1 MAANRPVQ
9 IVDVQAVSNSRA
21 ANNSSDLVVATTRKT
36 TASGDLA
43 LNIKPVSDYNVKKI
57 RFRVRYPSTE
67 TGFKTSDYITIPLH
81 QYNLAIASDKSEIV
95 GDDTAKVTVSGGKPG
110 ETVAWSNTG
119 SGKILDGKSTT
130 FDAQGN
136 AYATVQGIAPFTGT
150 VKLLANNNISAN
162 LTVKRIENLN
172 YYIFLPRDGVVNH
185 CGKTITQDFQFSL
198 SPYIEAGLI
207 KSITVKS
214 KFDDVGYASINGI
227 SVGSCTNSGCNI
239 SEITID
245 VSNLKSN
252 NKLYMSASDIRFF
265 DCSFI
270 NNATDAKVQITINY
284 K

>member
-1 MAANRPVQ
+1 MIGDDNSDCFRGTWNTDYTVKTVTKATASVINNNCDLVFF
-9 IVDVQAVSNSRA
+9 AVAPSSNQDSRA
-21 ANNSSDLVVATTRKT
+21 GVYYSNGKVGIITATENNF
-36 TASGDLA
+36 
-43 LNIKPVSDYNVKKI
+43 KPSIDK
-57 RFRVRYPSTE
+57 P
-67 TGFKTSDYITIPLH
+67 IPLLVYYDYRDSSIGPSYYFWYRNLSVLTSSNLSVLNGT
-81 QYNLAIASDKSEIV
+81 YNF
-95 GDDTAKVTVSGGKPG
+95 
-110 ETVAWSNTG
+110 
-119 SGKILDGKSTT
+119 T
-130 FDAQGN
+130 FDFDYLGKHYSIKKKLIYSYQ
-136 AYATVQGIAPFTGT
+136 FTGT

-185 CGKTITQDFQFSL
+185 CGKTISKDIQFSL

-207 KSITVKS
+207 KSITVTS
-214 KFDDVGYASINGI
+214 RFDDVGYASINGI
-227 SVGSCTNSGCNI
+227 SVGSCTDSGCNI